1 MFTPAA
7 TTRFKRNLKS
17 KAAVV
22 AVALCLLLAGA
33 GAWAASAIVYPFA
46 SQDPLLGV
54 AMAEEV
60 AAQLPSEVVVLGPE
74 VAVGLVPPVLV
85 ADGFVSLERVVTA
98 QAMNGEAGADV
109 LRSGAD
115 VAVAA
120 TGGLSLRD
128 DGAWLQLHLA
138 HEGGSR
144 LVELRGD
151 VGRLDRLVWLGANAI
166 AALIE
171 EVTGVEVALGG
182 APEPTRGLAQLTG
195 DTAGAYAGYVT
206 AIAYLSSGLL
216 EDAALELSEV
226 VGLDGVPA
234 RARELRDDV
243 AAVLAG
249 AGPSPQEAVALS
261 GTRLARRALLSI
273 TSPAQDELGT
283 LAAFDR
289 LRDATGIAL
298 ADAWSG
304 VIAASVNDRAQATTY
319 LEAAAE
325 RFAFGEALLASLL
338 AARGDPGYTAVLD
351 ELLASGREAG
361 SAALLAASVVANARA
376 DEVRERQALQ
386 ELRRSSPFLT
396 YPLERLS
403 YIAFD
408 ADEPQ
413 LAAEVLSVAV
423 ELADDSDLYW
433 TNLGWAYY
441 LLGFLDRSEAASL
454 RALELDASQY
464 IASYNVGLVRVVTGR
479 LEAAMD
485 AYQDAT
491 RRDPGIDDEAIADL
505 ENALVL
511 YPDQPAVAYAL
522 AYLYEAEGRRTDARG
537 AYQRFIAAAA
547 EEPGPALTPYAER
560 AAARVAALMAPLP
573 PLEILGEARV
583 TLGVRGP
590 EAAPYRPGDPL
601 YPSFELSTP
610 GDALPSRLRVSVS
623 LHAPDDE
630 AEHVANETLLDLP
643 SGAVAYVVDDLELL
657 LPDDLAA
664 GEYLVRFGAEANDEQ
679 SVTGQTT
686 ITVAGEA
693 QPVRGLLGRGL
704 MMTALESG
712 NPLYG
717 ARTLQDPDALFEA
730 LLGEIAGAVAAA
742 EQALPRIERGSF
754 AGLSGGEAFSAVE
767 RADVERFLAHLLA
780 SDARSAR
787 FVFVDAFAQWLLD
800 GAP

>member
-1 MFTPAA
+1 MPVSIASVKRRLISIA
-7 TTRFKRNLKS
+7 TVSCSLFL
-17 KAAVV
+17 
-22 AVALCLLLAGA
+22 GA
-33 GAWAASAIVYPFA
+33 SAFAASVIVYPFT

-60 AAQLPSEVVVLGPE
+60 AAQLPDSIVVLGPE
-74 VAVGLVPPVLV
+74 VAVGVVPPVLV

-138 HEGGSR
+138 YAGGSR
-144 LVELRGD
+144 SVELRGD

-166 AALIE
+166 AALVE
-171 EVTGVEVALGG
+171 EVTGEDVALGG
-182 APEPTRGLAQLTG
+182 SQEPTRGLAQLTG
-195 DTAGAYAGYVT
+195 DSGSAYAGYVT

-226 VGLDGVPA
+226 VGLEGVPD
-234 RARELRDDV
+234 RAVELREDV
-243 AAVLAG
+243 AAVLVGG
-249 AGPSPQEAVALS
+249 APESEPSTALS

-273 TSPAQDELGT
+273 TSPTQDEQST
-283 LAAFDR
+283 LAAFAR
-289 LRDATGIAL
+289 LREATGVAL

-304 VIAASVNDRAQATTY
+304 VIAASVNDRARATTH

-338 AARGDPGYTAVLD
+338 AARGDPAYTAVLD
-351 ELLASGREAG
+351 ELLASGRDAG

-423 ELADDSDLYW
+423 ELDGDSDLFW

-441 LLGFLDRSEAASL
+441 LLGFLERSEVASL

-464 IASYNVGLVRVVTGR
+464 IASYNLGLVRVATGR

-485 AYQDAT
+485 AYQAAT
-491 RRDPGIDDEAIADL
+491 RRDPGIDDEAIVDL
-505 ENALVL
+505 ENALDL
-511 YPDQPAVAYAL
+511 YPGEPAVAYAL

-537 AYQRFIAAAA
+537 AYQRFIDAATAA
-547 EEPGPALTPYAER
+547 DMGDALAAYVARAE
-560 AAARVAALMAPLP
+560 ARLAALAAPLP
-573 PLEILGEARV
+573 PLEILGDSRV

-590 EAAPYRPGDPL
+590 EAAPFRPGDPL
-601 YPSFELSTP
+601 FPAFELSTP
-610 GDALPSRLRVSVS
+610 GDALPARVRVSVS
-623 LHAPDDE
+623 LHAAQDD
-630 AEHVANETLLDLP
+630 AALTANEMLLDLP
-643 SGAVAYVVDDLELL
+643 SGAVAYVIDDLELR

-664 GEYLVRFGAEANDEQ
+664 GDYLVRFAAEANEEQ
-679 SVTGQTT
+679 RVVGQTT
-686 ITVAGEA
+686 IAVAGESH
-693 QPVRGLLGRGL
+693 PLRGLLGRGL

-712 NPLYG
+712 NPLYS
-717 ARTLQDPDALFEA
+717 ARTLQEPDALFDA
-730 LLGEIAGAVAAA
+730 LLAEVIAAADAA
-742 EQALPRIERGSF
+742 EQALPRIELGPF
-754 AGLSGGEAFSAVE
+754 AGLSGGEAFRAVE

-780 SDARSAR
+780 SDARGTR